1 MDKKIESWKKKKK
14 KDDAWKGEINVTF
27 NQEDLKILASALNA
41 AEYEGAI
48 SLEERDYLFNKLNIY
63 IS

>member
-1 MDKKIESWKKKKK
+1 MDKKIESWRLYADG
-14 KDDAWKGEINVTF
+14 DDAWKGEINVTF